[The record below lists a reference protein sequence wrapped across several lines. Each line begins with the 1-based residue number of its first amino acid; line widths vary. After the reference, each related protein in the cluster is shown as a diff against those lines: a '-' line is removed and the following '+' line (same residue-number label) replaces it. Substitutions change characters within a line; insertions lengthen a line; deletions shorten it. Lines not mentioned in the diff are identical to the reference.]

1 MSWSREV
8 DHHPKIRGRDSSN
21 PHSAGLTPMTHTS
34 SDSWILLSVVILLSR
49 LAIMR
54 YKINTSLQFP
64 GYIARNVSVTK
75 FIAPPPAE
83 CRSQHGTRSSS
94 FLIFSRP
101 LVTTHLKFSNRAI
114 SIHHC
119 RSNYALPVFLN
130 HH

>member
-1 MSWSREV
+1 
-8 DHHPKIRGRDSSN
+8 
-21 PHSAGLTPMTHTS
+21 MTHTS

-49 LAIMR
+49 LAIVR

-64 GYIARNVSVTK
+64 GYIARNVSVDK
-75 FIAPPPAE
+75 FIVPLSAE

-94 FLIFSRP
+94 FLTFSRP
-101 LVTTHLKFSNRAI
+101 LVTTHLNSPNGAI

-119 RSNYALPVFLN
+119 RSNYALPVFLS